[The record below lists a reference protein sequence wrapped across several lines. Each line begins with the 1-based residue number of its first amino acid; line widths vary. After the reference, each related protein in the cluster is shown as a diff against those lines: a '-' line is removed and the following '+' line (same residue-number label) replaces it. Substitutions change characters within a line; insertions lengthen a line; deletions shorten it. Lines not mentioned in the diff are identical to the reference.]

1 MTVRFLRILAN
12 TLLQLCT
19 HVIDYCPDNLNW
31 LFAVPL
37 IHFLLELAEP
47 FSFPDQRFKPSSLR
61 DNSWWGAEDMVFQ
74 RLRDRAALSKL
85 VLSSDLFISIDGR
98 HNEIRGAS

>member
-12 TLLQLCT
+12 RLLQLCT
-19 HVIDYCPDNLNW
+19 SVIDCCPDNLNW

-37 IHFLLELAEP
+37 LHFLLELAEP
-47 FSFPDQRFKPSSLR
+47 FSFADQRFKPSSLR